1 MSIVSVLCRPS
12 DRSLNRSLNR
22 NADGTAGGIERRY
35 VTLRSI
41 GMSLFTKKEEPAQEN
56 VESKAAQP
64 TSGKGRPTP
73 KRKDAQAQNLRP
85 LVPKD
90 RNASRKAAKARIR
103 ERENAEYDAMQSGD
117 INHMPKSE
125 RLPWRIY
132 IRDYVD
138 ARFNLGEF
146 FIPVAFIIL
155 IGSMVVTYKWPAL
168 ALPLMLI
175 MYVYLFAVIID
186 VAVMWHKLKK
196 KLIEKF
202 GEQSVAK
209 GMRSGSYAWS
219 RAIQIRRWS
228 FRSLVTRSVDTGRSD
243 RYREPPVIFQA
254 VSEQLTA
261 FPLPWKTIARI
272 EQKLTSRACK
282 RINEERIGIQY
293 GSTAFRHRY
302 HRSWPRR
309 LLYGTACCGA
319 RQIGGVDRT

>member
-1 MSIVSVLCRPS
+1 MHGAGIQIGAKRLA
-12 DRSLNRSLNR
+12 
-22 NADGTAGGIERRY
+22 ADQREADFRAVAEERLSGTCLLY
-35 VTLRSI
+35 
-41 GMSLFTKKEEPAQEN
+41 
-56 VESKAAQP
+56 
-64 TSGKGRPTP
+64 TS
-73 KRKDAQAQNLRP
+73 
-85 LVPKD
+85 
-90 RNASRKAAKARIR
+90 R

-219 RAIQIRRWS
+219 RAIQIRRW
-228 FRSLVTRSVDTGRSD
+228 RLPKP
-243 RYREPPVIFQA
+243 RYP
-254 VSEQLTA
+254 
-261 FPLPWKTIARI
+261 
-272 EQKLTSRACK
+272 K
-282 RINEERIGIQY
+282 RG
-293 GSTAFRHRY
+293 H
-302 HRSWPRR
+302 WPE
-309 LLYGTACCGA
+309 
-319 RQIGGVDRT
+319 